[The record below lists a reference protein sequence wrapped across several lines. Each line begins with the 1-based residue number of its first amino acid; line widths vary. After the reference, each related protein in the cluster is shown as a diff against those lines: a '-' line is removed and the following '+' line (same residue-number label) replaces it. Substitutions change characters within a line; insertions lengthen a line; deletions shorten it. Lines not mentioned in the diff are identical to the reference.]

1 MSKFRCAA
9 AQEFRMPSIFAV
21 ANAKGGSGKSTVAI
35 LLAGEFSNYGYS
47 VAIAD
52 ADLQSSAYQ

>member
-1 MSKFRCAA
+1 
-9 AQEFRMPSIFAV
+9 MPSIFAV

-35 LLAGEFSNYGYS
+35 LLAGEFSHYGYS